1 MENIRGIHLH
11 NECLESANYP
21 VTVDLKL
28 TNAVERFDYRIE
40 QDFLGFITSL
50 TISADWAE
58 TSLSLLQYTTRLQ
71 KLILSSNNIEK
82 ITGKPFYFLNNLESL
97 DLSNNQLTNVDELF
111 QFELHPNKLFKLS
124 LAYNRIEELPGDV
137 FEELTSLIE
146 LDLSYNKINN
156 INEEPFS
163 NLTSL
168 ETLRLNNNLIK
179 NLNGAVNNLHI
190 LKNLYLRDNQ
200 IQNIDV
206 QSLKIITHLETFD
219 VSRNQLEKI
228 NSIVFLRHWKHLGGK
243 KICKIILSDNH
254 INVLP
259 NTSKEISA
267 RYTRSARPYSV
278 DVLTEVDL
286 SNNEISDI
294 EYNAFQS
301 LFKMISLD
309 LSRNKII
316 DFVVNADDLE
326 HVKYLNLSGN
336 YIVRLY
342 FESFSAMKNLQNL
355 DLSHNYLDYIPD
367 QTFTNTYN
375 LKNVNMT
382 YNEIAI
388 IKNLHIKMFHPEGG
402 VLDLSNNGL
411 NQLKIP
417 FGQGLRLTILKLH
430 SNNISIPSLIDLIHQ
445 TDLMTLD
452 LSKNMIIELNNT
464 SLRLP
469 VNLLSLDLRNKI
481 IDFVVN
487 ADDLEHVK
495 YLNLS
500 GNYIVRLYF
509 ESFSAM
515 KNLQNLDLSHN
526 YLDYIPDQTFTNT
539 YNLKNVNMTYNEI
552 AIIKNLHIKMFHP
565 EGGVLDLSNN
575 GLNQLKIPFGQGLRL
590 TILKLHSNNISIPSL
605 IDLIHQ
611 TDLMTLDLSKNM
623 IIELN
628 NTSLRLP
635 VNLLSLDL
643 SCNMIRSIGPSTF
656 HRMGH
661 LKTLRLSR
669 NKLSTIEYGAFQGLT
684 VLQNLDLSFNE
695 IKFLDSKLLMDLKL
709 LSVLSLRSNGMLYLN
724 YKSWYGHKHDLKVF
738 VDGNFLTCEWL
749 VSALNNFNNGFSK
762 MRPAALV
769 VPALG
774 NSVEGIPCVSE
785 NKESEKLTDISS
797 KSLMDDDRLLVT
809 SQKILEAVREQTYY
823 LRKYSHIWPSI
834 FKDTENEPDK
844 KW

>member
-1 MENIRGIHLH
+1 MFLKIPWLTKMRKVGYLLMLMMLSPVSSYCPQEKTHSLGRCAYHIECMENIRGIHLH

-82 ITGKPFYFLNNLESL
+82 ITGKPFYFLSNLESL

-146 LDLSYNKINN
+146 LDLSYNKITN

-388 IKNLHIKMFHPEGG
+388 IKNC
-402 VLDLSNNGL
+402 
-411 NQLKIP
+411 
-417 FGQGLRLTILKLH
+417 T
-430 SNNISIPSLIDLIHQ
+430 
-445 TDLMTLD
+445 
-452 LSKNMIIELNNT
+452 
-464 SLRLP
+464 
-469 VNLLSLDLRNKI
+469 
-481 IDFVVN
+481 
-487 ADDLEHVK
+487 
-495 YLNLS
+495 
-500 GNYIVRLYF
+500 
-509 ESFSAM
+509 
-515 KNLQNLDLSHN
+515 
-526 YLDYIPDQTFTNT
+526 
-539 YNLKNVNMTYNEI
+539 
-552 AIIKNLHIKMFHP
+552 
-565 EGGVLDLSNN
+565 
-575 GLNQLKIPFGQGLRL
+575 
-590 TILKLHSNNISIPSL
+590 
-605 IDLIHQ
+605 
-611 TDLMTLDLSKNM
+611 
-623 IIELN
+623 
-628 NTSLRLP
+628 
-635 VNLLSLDL
+635 
-643 SCNMIRSIGPSTF
+643 
-656 HRMGH
+656 
-661 LKTLRLSR
+661 
-669 NKLSTIEYGAFQGLT
+669 
-684 VLQNLDLSFNE
+684 
-695 IKFLDSKLLMDLKL
+695 
-709 LSVLSLRSNGMLYLN
+709 
-724 YKSWYGHKHDLKVF
+724 
-738 VDGNFLTCEWL
+738 
-749 VSALNNFNNGFSK
+749 
-762 MRPAALV
+762 
-769 VPALG
+769 
-774 NSVEGIPCVSE
+774 
-785 NKESEKLTDISS
+785 
-797 KSLMDDDRLLVT
+797 
-809 SQKILEAVREQTYY
+809 
-823 LRKYSHIWPSI
+823 
-834 FKDTENEPDK
+834 
-844 KW
+844 